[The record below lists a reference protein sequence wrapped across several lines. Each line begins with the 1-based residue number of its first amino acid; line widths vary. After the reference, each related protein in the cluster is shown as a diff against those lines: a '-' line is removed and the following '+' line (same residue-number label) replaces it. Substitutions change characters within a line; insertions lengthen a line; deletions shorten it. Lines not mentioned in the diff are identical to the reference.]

1 MKHAEILKQLI
12 AAAESSP
19 NTLGYLLF
27 GSVATG
33 TQREDSDIDIITV
46 LRTSKPT
53 SGIDNTPVAGI
64 KVGNIYFTYEIFVH
78 SVETVPYLLHP
89 LGEAKLLVD
98 REGKIQPLLEAIK
111 AYYVDHPEMV
121 AEWNRYYA
129 LLKQE
134 KAEYGYEKTTIVDVW
149 NELEKRYSG
158 GRVKRRFFNSFY
170 MTNPFIF
177 SLLKKLL

>member
-1 MKHAEILKQLI
+1 MKHAKILKQLV
-12 AAAESSP
+12 ADAERSP
-19 NTLGYLLF
+19 NILGFLLF

-53 SGIDNTPVAGI
+53 SGIDNTPIDGI
-64 KVGNIYFTYEIFVH
+64 KVGNIYFTYEILDH
-78 SVETVPYLLHP
+78 SVATVPYLLHP
-89 LGEAKLLVD
+89 LGEAQLLFD
-98 REGKIQPLLEAIK
+98 REGNIQPLLEAIK

-149 NELEKRYSG
+149 NEFEKRYSG
-158 GRVKRRFFNSFY
+158 GRIKRRFFSSFY